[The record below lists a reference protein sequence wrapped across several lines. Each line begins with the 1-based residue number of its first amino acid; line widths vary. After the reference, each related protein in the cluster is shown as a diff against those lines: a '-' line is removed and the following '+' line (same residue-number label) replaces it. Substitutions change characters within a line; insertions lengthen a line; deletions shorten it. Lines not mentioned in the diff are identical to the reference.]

1 MFFLVQALFILKWLK
16 IFFQNEHIQSVVV
29 NVWMVQD
36 WYDEFVDWNP
46 HEYGMINKTIVPYDE
61 IFIPDTYLYNSE
73 TLEQKRTEAMMNVIL
88 TTGYWRNDSR
98 GAAGKSFLN

>member
-1 MFFLVQALFILKWLK
+1 
-16 IFFQNEHIQSVVV
+16 
-29 NVWMVQD
+29 MVQD

-73 TLEQKRTEAMMNVIL
+73 TLEQKRTESMMNVIL

-98 GAAGKSFLN
+98 GAAGKFLINEIFQQFGFSAIDVPRTLYFELQA